1 MNIPYGH
8 QLIDQSD
15 IDSVVDALKSDLLT
29 TGPYVQKFERE
40 LENWVG
46 GAKTTAVSSGTAALH
61 AAYFAAGIDPN
72 DEVITPP
79 LTFIATQATAMNLG
93 AKIKFVDV
101 DSETGNIDPELVE
114 AAITSKTKVVTTVD
128 YAGQPGNL
136 SRLRSICDKHNLI
149 LIEDA
154 AHSLGSKYRDEYVGS
169 IADLTTYSFFPTK
182 NITTGEGGAVASKNE
197 ELLERARSFS
207 RQGLVREPSRQ
218 IHPER
223 GPWNQE
229 VHEIGLNYR
238 LPDILAALGIS
249 QLKKLEIFKKRRQQ
263 IFSTYCESFRN
274 LPEIILPK
282 KTQDTDPVWHLFP
295 IRVPKEIRENIFVG
309 LHSHGIKAQVNYL
322 PSHWHPVFEKL
333 NVIEDLPIA
342 EEFYRQEISLPM
354 SASLSD
360 VELEYVIEKFIEVY
374 NQFLNTKD

>member
-29 TGPYVQKFERE
+29 TGPYVEKFERE

-61 AAYFAAGIDPN
+61 AAYFAAGIDAN

-93 AKIKFVDV
+93 AKIKFVDI

-136 SRLRSICDKHNLI
+136 PRLRSICDKHNLI

-169 IADLTTYSFFPTK
+169 IADLTTFSFFPTK

-218 IHPER
+218 SHPER